1 MSRLSL
7 VLVLTLPMFAHAA
20 DTARAHE
27 QTLGKKEQTSLDAS
41 LAGDITRKKEDTG
54 GAPLEYDHFRLGV
67 ERQVSDKRRDQID
80 SLRKIIE
87 LSPDT
92 KETPDLLFRLGEL
105 YFEESRDY
113 FFQAN
118 RKDDDLIR
126 ALAAKDVPAQEK
138 AKKEKAALFVQ
149 RDAYA
154 RLAVDQ
160 YTQIVQRYKDYPR
173 SDEVLY
179 FLGHNLMDLGDE
191 KKGLVAYRKLIEAYP
206 KSRFVPDAHLAFGEF
221 YFNNSKGKR
230 EFLTRA
236 LESYKAAASFP
247 ESSIYGFALY
257 KQGWCYFNLTDYARA
272 MDLFKAVVLYGE
284 FTGATALE
292 KQGGTK
298 GKNALIR
305 EARADYVR
313 AYERGNGQPQ
323 GAKENFSTVASNPDD
338 RFGMLELLANLYYD
352 AGKDREA
359 AVAYSFLI
367 KEKPLIAKTPEWQS
381 RIVDCVLR
389 AGDKKQTV
397 SQVRRLVK
405 ILGDVE
411 ASGNVKTDADRKAVA
426 AARER
431 SERTLSNIAVNWHI
445 EGRKTRDDE
454 TFEYANEVYADYLTL
469 FPNNPKA
476 YDLRFYWAELLND
489 YLRKYVQA
497 EQQYTL
503 VVLQDAR
510 RIDGVKDEKG
520 EWKTRPGKPGK
531 WLSNAAFDAVYAAD
545 EVVRRSEEKGEL
557 KPPTASDLKTVVPL
571 APQRKNL
578 LEACERYL
586 KYLPKG
592 EKRVEIAYKAAKL
605 YYDHHRYDEAV
616 FRFSEIALTQPDYKF
631 DNGDRAGEIAA
642 NLVLDS
648 YNGQGDYKKVNE
660 WARRF
665 YANDKLATGKF
676 RDELSK
682 VVEQSSF
689 KLVHALEEKKEY
701 AAAAQAY
708 LDFVKDFPRTQIADK
723 ALYNASTD
731 FYKAHML
738 EKALATREQLFR
750 SYPKSPLVPVC
761 QWANAEGHEAIG
773 DFERAA
779 EAYELYVAGYEKQLG
794 PADRGSKKNGKNK
807 GRKAKSA
814 AAEEPKKE
822 GPVWEEGKAQIALFN
837 AGVYREGL
845 GQLRQALRDRDR
857 YLELWPN
864 AKDSETVALSVA
876 DLHERMGQYSKAVA
890 FLEDRAREQERD
902 PNKFLASQARIL
914 RIQDTKLKNPRAVA
928 RTEKAV
934 LEYYDK
940 LYRRQKDAL
949 EPAAK
954 EAVARAW
961 YTKNEEQFQFFAH
974 QKLHWG
980 RAPDPVKD
988 FRESI
993 KQKGKSLDE
1002 ISRLYTNTVAL
1013 GAPEPAICSLRKIGL
1028 AYENMADSVANAPM
1042 PRFLPPEAQEEL
1054 KTQLAQQ
1061 AQPIREKAA
1070 DHFAAAVAKSRE
1082 LSIRSDCATKSLQ
1095 ALRQTYR
1102 PAQYQPLMEELADP
1116 KAQRGVAP
1124 SEPAL
1129 LSQVQPAVPGVVLKG
1144 TAAAAVAPRPV
1155 AVREAAGTGGNQ
1167 RQDDASDLRPGQ
1179 RPVVDKSTKG
1189 EVVPAKAQRPKP
1201 ASGSD
1206 EPEDLPQ

>member
-1 MSRLSL
+1 MRRLSL
-7 VLVLTLPMFAHAA
+7 VVALTLPMFAHAA
-20 DTARAHE
+20 DTHARE

-54 GAPLEYDHFRLGV
+54 GAPLEYDQFRLGV
-67 ERQVSDKRRDQID
+67 ERQVSDKRKDQIE

-87 LSPDT
+87 LSPDQ

-126 ALAAKDVPAQEK
+126 ALQTKDVAAQEK
-138 AKKEKAALFVQ
+138 AKKEKATLLVG

-160 YTQIVQRYKDYPR
+160 YTQIIQRYKDYPR
-173 SDEVLY
+173 TDEVLY
-179 FLGHNLMDLGDE
+179 FLGHNLMDLGEE
-191 KKGLVAYRKLIEAYP
+191 KKGLVAYRKLIETYP
-206 KSRFVPDAHLAFGEF
+206 KSRFVPDAHLAFGEY

-236 LESYKAAASFP
+236 LQSYQAAASFP

-272 MDLFKAVVLYGE
+272 MDMFKAVVLYGE
-284 FTGATALE
+284 FTGASTLE
-292 KQGGTK
+292 KQGGAK
-298 GKNALIR
+298 GKNTLIR

-313 AYERGNGQPQ
+313 AYERAGRRPEE
-323 GAKENFSTVASNPDD
+323 AKENFSTVASNPDD
-338 RFGMLELLANLYYD
+338 RFAMMEMLAGLYYD

-359 AVAYSFLI
+359 ALAYNFLI
-367 KEKPLIAKTPEWQS
+367 KEKPLVAKTPGWQS

-397 SQVRRLVK
+397 AQVRRLVK

-411 ASGNVKTDADRKAVA
+411 ASGNVKTDADKRAVA
-426 AARER
+426 AARDQ

-445 EGRKTRDDE
+445 EGRKTRDDD
-454 TFEYANEVYADYLTL
+454 TFEYANEVYADYLAL
-469 FPNNPKA
+469 FPQNPKA
-476 YDLRFYWAELLND
+476 YDLRFYWGELLND
-489 YLRKYVQA
+489 YLRKYPEA
-497 EQQYTL
+497 SEQYTQ
-503 VVLQDAR
+503 VVLQDGAK
-510 RIDGVKDEKG
+510 IDAKPPV
-520 EWKTRPGKPGK
+520 KPGK
-531 WLSNAAFDAVYAAD
+531 WLPNAAFNAVYAAD
-545 EVVRRSEEKGEL
+545 EVVRRAEQKGEL
-557 KPPTASDLKTVVPL
+557 KPPTAADLKTVVPL
-571 APQRKNL
+571 APQRKTL
-578 LEACERYL
+578 LDACERYL

-616 FRFSEIALTQPDYKF
+616 YRFSEIALTAPDYKF
-631 DNGDRAGEIAA
+631 DNGDRAGVIAA

-648 YNGQGDYKKVNE
+648 YNAQGDYKKVNE

-676 RDELSK
+676 KDELAK
-682 VVEQSSF
+682 VIEQSSF
-689 KLVHALEEKKEY
+689 KLVNGLEEKHEY

-738 EKALATREQLFR
+738 EKALATRELLFR
-750 SYPKSPLVPVC
+750 NYPKSTLVPAS
-761 QWANAEGHEAIG
+761 QWANAEGYEAIG
-773 DFERAA
+773 DFEHAA
-779 EAYELYVAGYEKQLG
+779 EAYELYVSGYEKQLG
-794 PADRGSKKNGKNK
+794 PSEKTSKKTAKKKSKK
-807 GRKAKSA
+807 GKSA
-814 AAEEPKKE
+814 PAPEEPKKE
-822 GPVWEEGKAQIALFN
+822 GPVWEEAKAQIALFN

-845 GQLRQALRDRDR
+845 GQMKTALRDRER

-864 AKDSETVALSVA
+864 AKDSDTVALSIA
-876 DLHERMGQYSKAVA
+876 DLHERMGNYSKSVA
-890 FLEDRAREQERD
+890 FLEGRAREQERD
-902 PNKFLASQARIL
+902 PNKFLATQARIL
-914 RIQDTKLKNPRAVA
+914 VIQDQKLKNSKAVA
-928 RTEKAV
+928 RTEKTV
-934 LEYYDK
+934 LDYYDK

-949 EPAAK
+949 DPPAK
-954 EAVARAW
+954 EAVARAS
-961 YTKNEEQFQFFAH
+961 YSKNEEQFQYYAR

-980 RAPDPVKD
+980 KGPDPVKE

-1002 ISRLYTNTVAL
+1002 INRIYTNTVAL
-1013 GAPEPAICSLRKIGL
+1013 GAAEPAICSLRKIGL

-1042 PRFLPPEAQEEL
+1042 LKSLPPEAQEEL
-1054 KTQLAQQ
+1054 KNQLDQQ

-1070 DHFAAAVAKSRE
+1070 DHFAAAVTKSRE
-1082 LSIRSDCATKSLQ
+1082 LGVRSDCAAKSLQ
-1095 ALRQTYR
+1095 ALRTYR
-1102 PAQYQPLMEELADP
+1102 PAQYPPLLEELATP
-1116 KAQRGVAP
+1116 KIARGVQP
-1124 SEPAL
+1124 PPPQL
-1129 LSQVQPAVPGVVLKG
+1129 LGQVQPVAAGVVLKG
-1144 TAAAAVAPRPV
+1144 TSAVLAQPRSVAARDAAPAS
-1155 AVREAAGTGGNQ
+1155 GNA

-1179 RPVVDKSTKG
+1179 RPTDARAPA
-1189 EVVPAKAQRPKP
+1189 VVPAKTNSP
-1201 ASGSD
+1201 ASKSAD
-1206 EPEDLPQ
+1206 AEPEDVPK

>member
-1 MSRLSL
+1 MRRLSL
-7 VLVLTLPMFAHAA
+7 VVALTLPMFAHAA
-20 DTARAHE
+20 DTARARE

-54 GAPLEYDHFRLGV
+54 GAPLEYDQFRLGV

-87 LSPDT
+87 LSPDQ

-126 ALAAKDVPAQEK
+126 ALQTKDVPAQEK
-138 AKKEKAALFVQ
+138 AKKEKAALLVH

-173 SDEVLY
+173 TDEVLY
-179 FLGHNLMDLGDE
+179 FLGHNLMDLGEE
-191 KKGLVAYRKLIEAYP
+191 KKGLVAYRKLIETYP
-206 KSRFVPDAHLAFGEF
+206 KSRFVPDAHLAFGEY

-236 LESYKAAASFP
+236 LKSYQDAASFP

-272 MDLFKAVVLYGE
+272 IDMFKAVVLYGE
-284 FTGATALE
+284 FTGASTLE

-298 GKNALIR
+298 GKNVLIR
-305 EARADYVR
+305 EARSDYVR
-313 AYERGNGQPQ
+313 AYERGSGRPED
-323 GAKENFSTVASNPDD
+323 AKTNFSTVASNPDD
-338 RFGMLELLANLYYD
+338 RFGMMELLANLYYD

-359 AVAYSFLI
+359 ALAYNFLI
-367 KEKPLIAKTPEWQS
+367 KEKPLVAKTPGWQS

-397 SQVRRLVK
+397 AQVRRLVK

-411 ASGNVKTDADRKAVA
+411 ASGNVKTDADKKAVA
-426 AARER
+426 AARDQ

-445 EGRKTRDDE
+445 EGRKTRDDD

-469 FPNNPKA
+469 FPQNPKA

-489 YLRKYVQA
+489 YLRKYPEA
-497 EQQYTL
+497 SEQYTK
-503 VVLQDAR
+503 VVMQDAA
-510 RIDGVKDEKG
+510 KLE
-520 EWKTRPGKPGK
+520 GKPGK
-531 WLSNAAFDAVYAAD
+531 WLPNAAFDAVYAAD
-545 EVVRRSEEKGEL
+545 EVVRRAEQKGDL
-557 KPPTASDLKTVVPL
+557 KPPTAADLKTVVPL
-571 APQRKNL
+571 APQRKTL
-578 LEACERYL
+578 LDACERYL

-616 FRFSEIALTQPDYKF
+616 FRFSEIALTAPDYKF

-648 YNGQGDYKKVNE
+648 YNAQGDYKKVNE

-676 RDELSK
+676 RDELGK
-682 VVEQSSF
+682 VIEQSSF
-689 KLVHALEEKKEY
+689 KLVNALEEKHEY

-708 LDFVKDFPRTQIADK
+708 LDFVKDFPKTQIADK

-738 EKALATREQLFR
+738 EKALATREHLFR
-750 SYPKSPLVPVC
+750 SYPRSTLVPLC
-761 QWANAEGHEAIG
+761 QWANAEGYEAIG
-773 DFERAA
+773 DFEHAA
-779 EAYELYVAGYEKQLG
+779 EAYELYVSGYERQLG
-794 PADRGSKKNGKNK
+794 PAERSAKKTSAKKKSKKG
-807 GRKAKSA
+807 KSA
-814 AAEEPKKE
+814 PAPDEPKKE
-822 GPVWEEGKAQIALFN
+822 GPVWEEAKAQIALFN

-845 GQLRQALRDRDR
+845 GHLRQALKNRER
-857 YLELWPN
+857 YLEFWPN
-864 AKDSETVALSVA
+864 AKDSDTVALSIA
-876 DLHERMGQYSKAVA
+876 DLHERMGNNSKAVA
-890 FLEDRAREQERD
+890 FLEERARDQDRD
-902 PNKFLASQARIL
+902 PNKFLATQARIL
-914 RIQDTKLKNPRAVA
+914 VIQDQKLKNPRAVA
-928 RTEKAV
+928 RTEKTV
-934 LEYYDK
+934 LDYYDK

-949 EPAAK
+949 DPQAK
-954 EAVARAW
+954 EAVARAS
-961 YTKNEEQFQFFAH
+961 YSKNEEQFQFYAR

-980 RAPDPVKD
+980 KGADPVKE

-993 KQKGKSLDE
+993 KQKNKSLDE
-1002 ISRLYTNTVAL
+1002 INRLYTNTVAL
-1013 GAPEPAICSLRKIGL
+1013 GAAEPAICSLRKIGL

-1042 PRFLPPEAQEEL
+1042 LRSLPAEAQEEL
-1054 KTQLAQQ
+1054 KNQLEQQ

-1070 DHFAAAVAKSRE
+1070 DHFAAAVTKSRE
-1082 LSIRSDCATKSLQ
+1082 LAVRSDCATKSLQ
-1095 ALRQTYR
+1095 ALRTTYR
-1102 PAQYQPLMEELADP
+1102 PAQYPPLLEEVANP
-1116 KAQRGVAP
+1116 RQERGVQPPAP
-1124 SEPAL
+1124 QL
-1129 LSQVQPAVPGVVLKG
+1129 LGSVQPAVPGVVLKG
-1144 TAAAAVAPRPV
+1144 TAAAMLSGKPV
-1155 AVREAAGTGGNQ
+1155 VSRETQGSGGSDG
-1167 RQDDASDLRPGQ
+1167 RQDDAADLRPGQ
-1179 RPVVDKSTKG
+1179 RPADGARAPDVL
-1189 EVVPAKAQRPKP
+1189 P
-1201 ASGSD
+1201 ASTTPQKKAAPDS
-1206 EPEDLPQ
+1206 EPEDLPK